1 MRRFKKQFKQLQQN
15 KGKGS
20 ALGALKKALR
30 INIRRNTP
38 AKGMQRMQQ
47 MAGELSSM
55 KDKSMQG
62 RKLRGDQG
70 RQLSPRGRTDST
82 PGRNLKESAM
92 SGSKNL
98 QSTYAKSTNAV
109 KPGKGRKKRVK
120 KAPQSELKQN
130 MNTSGLSI
138 KADSAGMNL

>member
-1 MRRFKKQFKQLQQN
+1 MRRQAKRFKQQQQN
-15 KGKGS
+15 KGK
-20 ALGALKKALR
+20 ALGSLKKALR
-30 INIRRNTP
+30 INMRRSKP
-38 AKGMQRMQQ
+38 ARGMQRQQ
-47 MAGELSSM
+47 AFAGELASM
-55 KDKSMQG
+55 KDKSIQG

-70 RQLSPRGRTDST
+70 RQLTPRGRTDST
-82 PGRNLKESAM
+82 PGRNLKDTAM

-130 MNTSGLSI
+130 MNTAGLSI

>member
-1 MRRFKKQFKQLQQN
+1 MRRQAKRFKQQQQN
-15 KGKGS
+15 KGK
-20 ALGALKKALR
+20 ALGSLKKALR
-30 INIRRNTP
+30 INIKRNNP
-38 AKGMQRMQQ
+38 ARGMQRQQ
-47 MAGELSSM
+47 AFAGELSSM
-55 KDKSMQG
+55 KDKSAQG

-70 RQLSPRGRTDST
+70 RQLTPRGRTDST
-82 PGRNLKESAM
+82 PGRNLKDTAM

-130 MNTSGLSI
+130 MNTAGLSI